1 MTIKRTIEL
10 EIDGRGFISLEAIR
24 KHVHL
29 CMHCE
34 KEFAECTGIAE
45 FGNGHVM
52 DNIFTCDVFD
62 W

>member
-10 EIDGRGFISLEAIR
+10 EIDERGFISLEAIR

-45 FGNGHVM
+45 FGNGYGN

>member
-34 KEFAECTGIAE
+34 NEFAKCKGIAE
-45 FGNGHVM
+45 FGNGYGL
-52 DNIFTCDVFD
+52 DNIFTCNEFD